1 LSTIEVFATFDVME
15 ALTQKQ
21 VSRIKNI
28 GAKLKELRIK
38 AGYSSSE
45 SFAFDNNIPR
55 VQYGKME
62 RSVNFKI
69 ATLMR
74 ILDAHKMTME
84 EFFKGLK

>member
-1 LSTIEVFATFDVME
+1 ME
-15 ALTQKQ
+15 ALTPKHL
-21 VSRIKNI
+21 SRIKSI
-28 GAKLKELRIK
+28 GSKLRELRIK

-45 SFAFDNNIPR
+45 SFAFDNEIPR

-62 RSVNFKI
+62 RAVNFKI

-84 EFFKGLK
+84 EFFKGIK

>member
-1 LSTIEVFATFDVME
+1 MELFPTFDTME
-15 ALTQKQ
+15 SLSPKHN
-21 VSRIKNI
+21 SRIKNI
-28 GAKLKELRIK
+28 GAKLRELRIK

-45 SFAFDNNIPR
+45 SFAFDNEIPR

-74 ILDAHKMTME
+74 ILDAHKMTLE
-84 EFFKGLK
+84 DFFKGVK